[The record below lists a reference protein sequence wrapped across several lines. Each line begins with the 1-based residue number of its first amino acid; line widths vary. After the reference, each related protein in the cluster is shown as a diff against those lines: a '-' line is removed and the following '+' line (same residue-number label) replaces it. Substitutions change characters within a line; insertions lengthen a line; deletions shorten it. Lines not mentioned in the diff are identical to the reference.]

1 MQQRQVSNG
10 ALAGLRLVPCVSLAG
25 HHSKFR
31 YSFPHGYYGVAVKCE
46 PVQIPTVMRLREWT
60 ETPENRPLALG
71 SGLESSHW
79 LLGSQSLALIVP
91 RYSLLPAVIP
101 ALAMPRRSLKRF
113 TARNPPRLSAYQHT
127 HQESRTSAE
136 IRRAWPR
143 ATYLL
148 GLSAVIRTGQCLL
161 DQD

>member
-46 PVQIPTVMRLREWT
+46 PVQIPTVMRLREWA

-113 TARNPPRLSAYQHT
+113 TARTSSLCLPAHASGISHLSGDSACLASSHLPSRAVSRHPDRPMFARSRL
-127 HQESRTSAE
+127 
-136 IRRAWPR
+136 
-143 ATYLL
+143 
-148 GLSAVIRTGQCLL
+148 G
-161 DQD
+161 